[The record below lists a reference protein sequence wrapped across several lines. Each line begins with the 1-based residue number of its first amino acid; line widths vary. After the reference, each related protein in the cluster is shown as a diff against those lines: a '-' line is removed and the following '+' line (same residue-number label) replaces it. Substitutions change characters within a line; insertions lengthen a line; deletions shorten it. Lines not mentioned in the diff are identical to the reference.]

1 MDKDFRGEIRSGLQ
15 GVRLG
20 SSVYS
25 LSVVKSD
32 HEMQFPP
39 VGLLVHDTRPTKE

>member
-20 SSVYS
+20 SYVYS
-25 LSVVKSD
+25 LSVVTSD
-32 HEMQFPP
+32 HT
-39 VGLLVHDTRPTKE
+39 VSSCKVASA